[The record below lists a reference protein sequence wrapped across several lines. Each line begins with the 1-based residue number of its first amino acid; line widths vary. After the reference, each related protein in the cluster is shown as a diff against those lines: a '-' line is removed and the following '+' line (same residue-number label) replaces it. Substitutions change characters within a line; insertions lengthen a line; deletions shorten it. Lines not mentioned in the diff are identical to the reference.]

1 MKNKFSWILW
11 SVFTVVMLL
20 TTRNPIYLIVVIISQ
35 LTLGYIISEKKG
47 RKFWLKSNCRFLV
60 TMLLIS
66 MVINILFA
74 HTGSSVIFSLPE
86 NWVLVGG
93 PITLESLAF
102 GLINGLVIG
111 SIYLAFNILNLAL
124 SIKQMTRLIPTAL
137 KPIAMTTTVALTF
150 FPSVQQRAREIKEAQ
165 IIRGNP
171 MKRVADWLPLIIPLL
186 VTSLEKALILAESMT
201 ARGFHIRRETGT
213 SQSLL
218 IGMVAGTFA
227 IFSGWILRLYDY
239 PMAISIALYFFG
251 GLIIV
256 FIFWYARRSIT
267 TTRYHNET
275 WALIDILSSASFL
288 MASIALFIIRWTSLL
303 PSFSY
308 STYPTIQT
316 PGFQWFGLVFTLVPF
331 LPVVFDYYD

>member
-1 MKNKFSWILW
+1 
-11 SVFTVVMLL
+11 
-20 TTRNPIYLIVVIISQ
+20 VIISQ
-35 LTLGYIISEKKG
+35 LTLGHIISKKKG
-47 RKFWLKSNCRFLV
+47 QTFWLKSNGQFLL
-60 TMLLIS
+60 TTLLIS
-66 MVINILFA
+66 TVINTLFA

-137 KPIAMTTTVALTF
+137 KPIAMTTTVAITF
-150 FPSVQQRAREIKEAQ
+150 FPSIQQRAREIKEAQ

-186 VTSLEKALILAESMT
+186 VTSLEKAFLLAESMT

-213 SQSLL
+213 SQILL

-239 PMAISIALYFFG
+239 PIVISIILYVLG
-251 GLIIV
+251 GLMIV
-256 FIFWYARRSIT
+256 FVFWYARRNVK

-275 WALIDILSSASFL
+275 WTLIDILSSASFL
-288 MASIALFIIRWTSLL
+288 LASIALFIIQWTSSL

-308 STYPTIQT
+308 STYPKIQI
-316 PGFQWFGLVFTLVPF
+316 PDFQWISFGLTLIPL
-331 LPVVFDYYD
+331 LPAIFDNDD